1 MAGKR
6 PISDA
11 IEALTATLANALAGV
26 LPEGADWRGRLTPVI
41 EATLNRLELV
51 PREDFERQLAH
62 LERLT
67 RDVARLEARIS
78 ALEPTRPD

>member
-1 MAGKR
+1 
-6 PISDA
+6 
-11 IEALTATLANALAGV
+11 
-26 LPEGADWRGRLTPVI
+26 
-41 EATLNRLELV
+41 V